1 MTNLGRFFVLPA
13 VMALAAVA
21 PCALAQVQTPA
32 AQPAP
37 AAGTPIALTDTAW
50 TSARSGQNDQALAAL
65 KALPANATDPAVA
78 SLRAD
83 VNKLEQHIAQRE
95 AQRATEIAKASK
107 ELKELLAAEP
117 TSLNLSKALKAA
129 VTLHMLTPAADKPA
143 VLASPDF
150 KTLIERAEAGAK
162 KAEDNGEWIAAS
174 ELFGRLHLL
183 LEDDGRYKADSRRMG
198 DRLAMIRLYV
208 PARLWELRNA
218 RRLEEKLSALPA
230 FNDAGEDYN
239 AKLKGINRPVLL
251 QALTIAAS
259 RHVEKVTMPKL
270 LTGGLTTIRTLAT
283 TRDLEAAFPGLKNAE
298 ARNEFVAWIDK
309 KLADVALMAPKPSDT
324 AVENLV
330 NDLIAESNKT
340 VQIPEEAILHEFGNG
355 AFDKL
360 DEFSQIVWPD
370 EVARF
375 KRIME
380 PSFVGVGVQIQMD
393 EESQLIKVVNPLEG
407 TPAFRAGI
415 KAGDLIKKINETSA
429 LGMTLDQAVEQITGK
444 ANTKVTLTLERDGE
458 DVIFNLTRARIPIYT
473 VKGWK
478 RSGAKETDW
487 DWFIDPVD
495 KIAYVRMSGF
505 NNTTTAEFQEAIRQ
519 FKDAGAKGLI
529 FDLRFNPGGLL
540 TQAVSVANLFI
551 AEGTIVYTQNG
562 AGPDARRQQV
572 NKAEAS
578 AARLKDMPVVV
589 LINTGSA
596 SASEI
601 VSGAIRYYADQGK
614 VNAVVLGDRSFGKG
628 SVQNVMDLIG
638 DTTEMKLTTQY
649 YFLPSGTCVHRR
661 PGSKDWGVQPHLTV
675 EMLPEQ
681 ITDALLLRQDADV
694 PGGRPKIKKKDP
706 EKKSVLDGPNDPD
719 RLLNEGIDLQLET
732 ALLLLKSQTVNQS
745 LQAQAAP
752 VRNPGGG

>member
-13 VMALAAVA
+13 AMALAAVA
-21 PCALAQVQTPA
+21 PCALALAQAPA
-32 AQPAP
+32 AQP

-65 KALPANATDPAVA
+65 KALPANATDPAVV

-83 VNKLEQHIAQRE
+83 VNRLEQHIAQRE
-95 AQRATEIAKASK
+95 TLRTTEIAKASK

-239 AKLKGINRPVLL
+239 AKLKGISRDVLL
-251 QALTIAAS
+251 QALMLASS
-259 RHVEKVTMPKL
+259 RHVEKITMPKL
-270 LTGGLTTIRTLAT
+270 LAGGLTTIRTMAT
-283 TRDLEAAFPGLKNAE
+283 TKDLEAAIPGLKNAE
-298 ARNEFVAWIDK
+298 ARTEFVAWIDK
-309 KLADVALMAPKPSDT
+309 KLADVALMAPKPSET
-324 AVENLV
+324 AVSNLV
-330 NDLIAESNKT
+330 NDLIAESAKT
-340 VQIPEEAILHEFGNG
+340 VQIPEEALIHEFGNG

-370 EVARF
+370 ELARF

-393 EESQLIKVVNPLEG
+393 EETQLIKVVNPLEG

-444 ANTKVTLTLERDGE
+444 ANTKVTLTLEREGE
-458 DVIFNLTRARIPIYT
+458 DVVFPLVRAKIPIYT
-473 VKGWK
+473 VRGWK
-478 RSGAKETDW
+478 RNGAKETDW
-487 DWFIDPVD
+487 DWFIDPKD

-505 NNTTTAEFQEAIRQ
+505 NNTTTKEFLDAIDQ
-519 FKDAGAKGLI
+519 AKAQSAKGLI

-562 AGPDARRQQV
+562 TGPDARRQQV
-572 NKAEAS
+572 NRAEPL

-628 SVQNVMDLIG
+628 SVQNVMDLS
-638 DTTEMKLTTQY
+638 DNTEMKLTTQY

-661 PGSKDWGVQPHLTV
+661 PGAKDWGVQPHLTV

-694 PGGRPKIKKKDP
+694 PGGRPKTKKKDP